1 MTSFDFQSN
10 QPIPVIQETPTTQ
23 LQHQTEAE
31 VRPYFVDLQ
40 NLNPSELQNLQQI
53 GYLSA
58 SAEDNDNDSFKIR
71 LLIDK
76 HQTYVSQVWTCGKSL
91 PSGFVSLNASRPWI
105 LYWCLHSHDLLSS
118 SKSSTIPESD
128 RLRMLTLLQNC
139 WSEIELEVSQDD
151 LQGDAFLRQHS
162 TKNNSIIKAGGF
174 GGGPGQ
180 LAHAATTYAAVLALC
195 ILATHH
201 ESEST
206 STTSQQQ
213 ALQFLMHIRP
223 KLYPWML
230 ALQET
235 TTTGV
240 AYRMHD
246 GGEIDVRASY
256 CVLCVAKLLQLP
268 LQKLASAQVI
278 QFIAS
283 CQTYEGG
290 LGGVPFAEAHGGYTF
305 CGVAALALCGKLDQL
320 NTDTL
325 LGWLTRRQCAY
336 EGGFAGRA
344 EKLVD
349 GCYSFWQGAAL
360 SIVSSHLKN
369 QESDPDDNDQT
380 FFLGHAS
387 MLERYILLC
396 AQEPKGGLRDKPSK
410 PRDFYHTCYNL
421 SGLSI
426 VLSSQTES
434 QEECFG
440 HPSNQ
445 EILGQTH
452 PLYNIRV
459 ERVKKLQ
466 ELLSKVDHASNVSS
480 T

>member
-1 MTSFDFQSN
+1 MTSFDYSN
-10 QPIPVIQETPTTQ
+10 HNNHPIPVIQETPTTQ

-31 VRPYFVDLQ
+31 VRPYFVNLLQ
-40 NLNPSELQNLQQI
+40 LNPSELQNLQQI

-58 SAEDNDNDSFKIR
+58 STESTTDDNDFKIR
-71 LLIDK
+71 LLTDK
-76 HQTYVSQVWTCGKSL
+76 HQTYVSQVWTPPQNQL

-105 LYWCLHSHDLLSS
+105 LYWCLHSHDLLST
-118 SKSSTIPESD
+118 KSSIPESD
-128 RLRMLTLLQNC
+128 RQRMLTLVKNC
-139 WSEIELEVSQDD
+139 WSEIELELSRDD
-151 LQGDAFLRQHS
+151 VQGDAFLQS
-162 TKNNSIIKAGGF
+162 QVKSNSNSILTAGGF

-195 ILATHH
+195 ILATLDDTK
-201 ESEST
+201 ST
-206 STTSQQQ
+206 SQRQ
-213 ALQFLMHIRP
+213 ALEFLIHIRP

-230 ALQET
+230 ALQDT
-235 TTTGV
+235 DTG

-268 LQKLASAQVI
+268 LHQLASPKVVN
-278 QFIAS
+278 FIAS

-305 CGVAALALCGKLDQL
+305 CGVAALALVDQLDQL

-325 LGWLTRRQCAY
+325 LGWLTRRQCSY

-360 SIVSSHLKN
+360 SIVSSHFLKN
-369 QESDPDDNDQT
+369 PESDPDDDNDQT
-380 FFLGHAS
+380 FFLGHAQV
-387 MLERYILLC
+387 LERYILLC

-434 QEECFG
+434 EQCFG

-445 EILGQTH
+445 EHLGQTH

-459 ERVKKLQ
+459 ERVQKIQ